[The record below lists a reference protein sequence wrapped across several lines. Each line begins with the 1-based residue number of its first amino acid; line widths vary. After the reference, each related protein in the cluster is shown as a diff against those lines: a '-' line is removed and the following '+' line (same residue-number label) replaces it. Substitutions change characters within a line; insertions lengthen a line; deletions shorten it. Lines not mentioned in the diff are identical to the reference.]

1 MKVGVYHVQLMRYY
15 DEVLTQSARNYA
27 FTGDKKWALRYKAV
41 EPLSEQLI
49 RDIIKNADDKTLPFF
64 ENIGLANIYSVKMEY
79 EALELVNKG
88 KKEDAVKL
96 LEGSEYAREKKFL
109 AEGLED
115 YVAKMQL
122 KQENNILSGILSPS
136 VQQIVDLER
145 KMAVLEDSV
154 KKEKMLAIGE
164 LAARLA
170 HDIRNPLSIIKN
182 SIDVLVAQNQNID
195 KKTLDTYERIQRAV
209 DRISYQIDDVLNF
222 VRPRMISLQH
232 TSVNKILNSVI
243 NRLKLPSTVQIIL
256 PKKDIELVVDI
267 VNIEIAFV
275 NLITNALQA
284 MDNTG
289 RITIESDYDGT
300 EITIKISD
308 TGPGIPEDL
317 LPQIFEP
324 LFTTKQTGTGLGL
337 VSCKTIIEQHGGTIG
352 VESTYGKG
360 ATFIITLPNRKIKSE
375 SV

>member
-27 FTGDKKWALRYKAV
+27 FTGDKKWGLRYKAV
-41 EPLSEQLI
+41 EPLLEQLLS
-49 RDIIKNADDKTLPFF
+49 DVIKNADDETMQFF
-64 ENIGLANIYSVKMEY
+64 ENIGLANIFSVKMEC

-88 KKEDAVKL
+88 KKEDAVRL
-96 LEGSEYAREKKFL
+96 LEGDEYSREKKFL
-109 AEGLED
+109 TEGLEGF
-115 YVAKMQL
+115 VAKMQL
-122 KQENNILSGILSPS
+122 KQENDILSGILSPS

-145 KMAVLEDSV
+145 KMAVLEDNV
-154 KKEKMLAIGE
+154 KKEKMIAIGE

-182 SIDVLVAQNQNID
+182 SIDMLVVQNQNID
-195 KKTLDTYERIQRAV
+195 EKTLDTYKRVQRAV

-222 VRPRMISLQH
+222 VKPRMISLQQ
-232 TSVNKILNSVI
+232 TSLNRILSSVI
-243 NRLKLPSTVQIIL
+243 NRLKPPNTVQVVL
-256 PKKDIELVVDI
+256 PKKDIEVVVDI

-289 RITIESDYDGT
+289 RITIESDQDDIKT
-300 EITIKISD
+300 TIKISD
-308 TGPGIPEDL
+308 TGPGIPAEL
-317 LPQIFEP
+317 LPRIFEP

-337 VSCKTIIEQHGGTIG
+337 VSCKTIIEQHGGTLDA
-352 VESTYGKG
+352 ESTQEG
-360 ATFIITLPNRKIKSE
+360 AIFIITLPNHKIKTE
-375 SV
+375 S

>member
-1 MKVGVYHVQLMRYY
+1 MRYY

-27 FTGDKKWALRYKAV
+27 FTGDKKWELRYKSV
-41 EPLSEQLI
+41 EPLSEQLL
-49 RDIIKNADDKTLPFF
+49 RDIIKNADDKALPFF
-64 ENIGLANIYSVKMEY
+64 ENISLANMHSVKMEY
-79 EALELVNKG
+79 EVFELVKKG
-88 KKEDAVKL
+88 KKEDAVRL

-109 AEGLED
+109 TEGLDE

-122 KQENNILSGILSPS
+122 RQENDILSSILSPS

-182 SIDVLVAQNQNID
+182 SIDVLAAQNQNMD

-222 VRPRMISLQH
+222 VRPRMISLQR

-243 NRLKLPSTVQIIL
+243 NRLKLPSTVQVIL
-256 PKKDIELVVDI
+256 PKKDIEIVVDI

-275 NLITNALQA
+275 NLITNAIQA

-289 RITIESDYDGT
+289 RITIESDYDDAK
-300 EITIKISD
+300 ITIKISD

-337 VSCKTIIEQHGGTIG
+337 VSCKTIIEQHDGTIG
-352 VESTYGKG
+352 VTSTYGKG

>member
-27 FTGDKKWALRYKAV
+27 FTGDKKWELRYKAI
-41 EPLSEQLI
+41 EPLLEQLLN
-49 RDIIKNADDKTLPFF
+49 DLIKNADDKTVQFF
-64 ENIGLANIYSVKMEY
+64 ENIGLANIFSVKMEC

-88 KKEDAVKL
+88 KKEDAVRR
-96 LEGSEYAREKKFL
+96 LEGDEYSREKKFL
-109 AEGLED
+109 AEGLEN

-122 KQENNILSGILSPS
+122 KQENDILSGILSPS

-145 KMAVLEDSV
+145 KMAVLEDNV
-154 KKEKMLAIGE
+154 KKEKMIAIGE

-182 SIDVLVAQNQNID
+182 SIDMLVVQNQTID
-195 KKTLDTYERIQRAV
+195 EKTLDTYKRIQRAV

-222 VRPRMISLQH
+222 VRPRMISLQQ
-232 TSVNKILNSVI
+232 TSLNRILSSVI
-243 NRLKLPSTVQIIL
+243 NRLKPPNTVQIVL
-256 PKKDIELVVDI
+256 PKKDIEVVVDI

-289 RITIESDYDGT
+289 RITIEFNQDDIKT
-300 EITIKISD
+300 TIKISD
-308 TGPGIPEDL
+308 TGPGIPAEI

-337 VSCKTIIEQHGGTIG
+337 VSCKTIIEQHGGTLDA
-352 VESTYGKG
+352 ESMQEG
-360 ATFIITLPNRKIKSE
+360 ATFIITLPNHKIKTKS
-375 SV
+375 